1 MNETNLIEAET
12 VSENIQLAIVL
23 SEYNSRIVNRLL
35 KGCLS
40 TLSAKG
46 IANDSITIVK
56 VPGAYEIPVT
66 VRKLIDKNKYDSIIT
81 LGAIIKGE
89 TPHFDIIANSCS
101 LGISTLA
108 IEYQI
113 PIVFGVLTVNS
124 IQQAMDR
131 SGEEESN
138 KGSESASTA
147 LEMIGIL
154 RKIENE

>member
-1 MNETNLIEAET
+1 
-12 VSENIQLAIVL
+12 
-23 SEYNSRIVNRLL
+23 
-35 KGCLS
+35 
-40 TLSAKG
+40 
-46 IANDSITIVK
+46 
-56 VPGAYEIPVT
+56 
-66 VRKLIDKNKYDSIIT
+66 

>member
-66 VRKLIDKNKYDSIIT
+66 VRKLID
-81 LGAIIKGE
+81 
-89 TPHFDIIANSCS
+89 
-101 LGISTLA
+101 
-108 IEYQI
+108 
-113 PIVFGVLTVNS
+113 
-124 IQQAMDR
+124 
-131 SGEEESN
+131 
-138 KGSESASTA
+138 
-147 LEMIGIL
+147 
-154 RKIENE
+154 